1 MSVKFLNESMPAVA
15 PVPPP
20 APPMPA
26 VDPAEGFAPSAELD
40 DQLRRLQEAQVVIDR
55 REAEELARLREIQNR
70 D

>member
-1 MSVKFLNESMPAVA
+1 
-15 PVPPP
+15 
-20 APPMPA
+20 MPA